1 MKNLPKYAKAL
12 VAVAAVLAAVGKAF
26 VDGHASSEELGVVFG
41 AVVTAYGVYRVPNSK
56 A

>member
-26 VDGHASSEELGVVFG
+26 LDGHASSDELSVVFG
-41 AVVTAYGVYRVPNSK
+41 AVVAAYGVYRVPNK
-56 A
+56 AA